1 MAASNV
7 KEVLPTLDSTS
18 EPPAVFDGTTR
29 LYLNYQCPVAQR
41 AWITRNYKG
50 LQEKIKLVPIDLAN
64 KPIWYKEK
72 VCPENKVPS
81 LEDDNK
87 IIVDSI
93 EMVKYIDAHF
103 EGPALLPQEAAKREF
118 AEDLLAYTNTFIATA
133 YASFKGDPAKE
144 AGAAFDYLE
153 SALEKFEGPFL
164 LGEVMSLVDIVY
176 IPFVERVDIF
186 LKEVYKYDISSG
198 RPKVA
203 KWIEE
208 LNKIDAYLDTKV
220 DPDFVVQMYK
230 KRYLVSHQGQSSN

>member
-1 MAASNV
+1 MATSNV
-7 KEVLPTLDSTS
+7 KEVLPPTLDSTS

-50 LQEKIKLVPIDLAN
+50 LQDKIKLVPVDWAN
-64 KPIWYKEK
+64 RPIWYKEK
-72 VCPENKVPS
+72 VCPENKQPC

-93 EMVKYIDAHF
+93 DMLKYIDAHF
-103 EGPALLPQEAAKREF
+103 EGPALLPEEAAKREF
-118 AEDLLAYTNTFIATA
+118 AEELLAYANTFIDTA
-133 YASFKGDPAKE
+133 YASFKGDTAKQ
-144 AGAAFDYLE
+144 ADAAFGYLE

-164 LGEVMSLVDIVY
+164 LGQLISLVDIFY
-176 IPFVERVDIF
+176 IPFVERVDVF
-186 LKEVYKYDISSG
+186 LKEAFKYDITSG

-203 KWIEE
+203 AWLQE

-220 DPDFVVQMYK
+220 DPDFLVPFYK
-230 KRYLVSHQGQSSN
+230 KRYLGDK

>member
-7 KEVLPTLDSTS
+7 KEVLPPTLDSTS
-18 EPPAVFDGTTR
+18 SEAPAVFDGTTR

-50 LQEKIKLVPIDLAN
+50 LQEKIKLVGIDLAN
-64 KPIWYKEK
+64 KPTWYKEK
-72 VCPENKVPS
+72 VSPENKVPS

-93 EMVKYIDAHF
+93 DMVKYIDSHF
-103 EGPALLPQEAAKREF
+103 EGPALLPQEGAKREF
-118 AEDLLAYTNTFIATA
+118 AEDLLAYTNTFIGKA
-133 YASFKGDPAKE
+133 YASFKGDTEKQ
-144 AGAAFDYLE
+144 AGEAFDYLE

-164 LGEVMSLVDIVY
+164 LGDGISLVDIVY

-203 KWIEE
+203 TWLQE

-230 KRYLVSHQGQSSN
+230 KRYLVSNICN